1 MPLPGTRVIH
11 DLWSQHHEPTALS
24 VMTSTGI
31 ITRADGKGTTDA
43 NGTWTSGTRLT
54 IYEGPV
60 RVVRVAAENNHP
72 VQGEERLTTR
82 RYAAQIPAS
91 ANEVIVGDSLEILTA
106 KDPVMVGKKFRV
118 EGIVVASE
126 IWSRDMTV
134 IEFEGV
140 P

>member
-1 MPLPGTRVIH
+1 MPLPGTKVIH
-11 DLWSQHHEPTALS
+11 TQWSEHHQPTAAAI
-24 VMTSTGI
+24 MTSTGI
-31 ITRADGKGTTDA
+31 ITRPDGSGSTDA

-54 IYEGPV
+54 IYEGPM

-72 VQGEERLTTR
+72 VQGEERMTTR
-82 RYAAQIPAS
+82 RYQVQILISS
-91 ANEVIVGDSLEILTA
+91 AEVVTGDSIEILTSN
-106 KDPVMVGKKFRV
+106 DPVMTGKKFRV

-126 IWSRDMTV
+126 VWSRDMTA